1 MTRSTVASGRRSY
14 RPHRIRRLPQIA
26 GLVAVVALLTLAFG
40 SSTVLAGRSAG
51 GGADIAFQP
60 NTMAI
65 GVAPDPGRAERRLDA
80 DDDGEDHFD
89 EGDDEFGGD
98 ESDESDES
106 GGGAE
111 AGCRDYDDGEDRCLD
126 GRHDGGDRSD
136 AGDDESSC
144 DNYNDGEDRC
154 EDNPDDRLDAGD
166 DEFDAS
172 CPSGAAPVGSAD
184 DGEDHFDEGDD
195 EYQAGPCVVDSFD
208 SDLDAGAIQ
217 AAGAV
222 APTPSAAPLPVAA
235 TSNSADAT
243 LPIAVLG
250 VGAVSA
256 AGLLLARRRLGA

>member
-1 MTRSTVASGRRSY
+1 MTRSTVPSGRRSN
-14 RPHRIRRLPQIA
+14 RSHRIRRLPQIA

-40 SSTVLAGRSAG
+40 SSTVLAGRAATG
-51 GGADIAFQP
+51 AADIAVQP
-60 NTMAI
+60 TAI
-65 GVAPDPGRAERRLDA
+65 GVAPDPGQAERRLDA
-80 DDDGEDHFD
+80 DDGEDHFD

-98 ESDESDES
+98 ESDESGD
-106 GGGAE
+106 GAE

-126 GRHDGGDRSD
+126 GRDDGGDRFD
-136 AGDDESSC
+136 EGDDESNC

-172 CPSGAAPVGSAD
+172 CPTGAAPVASAD

-195 EYQAGPCVVDSFD
+195 EYRDPCVVDSFD
-208 SDLDAGAIQ
+208 SNLDAGAIQ

-222 APTPSAAPLPVAA
+222 APSPSAETLPIA
-235 TSNSADAT
+235 TASNGADAT

-256 AGLLLARRRLGA
+256 AGLLVARRRIGA

>member
-1 MTRSTVASGRRSY
+1 MTPNTVPTGRRST
-14 RPHRIRRLPQIA
+14 PSHRKRRVPRIA
-26 GLVAVVALLTLAFG
+26 AVVAVAAFLILAFG
-40 SSTVLAGRSAG
+40 SGTALAGRAESR
-51 GGADIAFQP
+51 GAALTQP
-60 NTMAI
+60 MAMTL
-65 GVAPDPGRAERRLDA
+65 GVAPERGQPERRLDA
-80 DDDGEDHFD
+80 DDGEDHFD

-106 GGGAE
+106 DDGSE

-126 GRHDGGDRSD
+126 GRDDGGDRND

-166 DEFDAS
+166 DEFDAT
-172 CPSGAAPVGSAD
+172 CLSGAMPVGSAD

-195 EYQAGPCVVDSFD
+195 EYQADPCGLDRFD
-208 SDLDAGAIQ
+208 SNLDAGAIE
-217 AAGAV
+217 AAGA
-222 APTPSAAPLPVAA
+222 AGPSPSAGPLPMA
-235 TSNSADAT
+235 TASNSTDAR

-250 VGAVSA
+250 VGAATA